1 MPNLPFNITSPSC
14 KLWLTPGSGNNYQ
27 GYSCADKWLGA
38 AAAQI
43 PDNSPVQT
51 CYDSSGNSNTL
62 TQSASANAPLISQ
75 FASIAESPE
84 PAMRFRSASSQF
96 LPIPAGA
103 KLGDGSPAN
112 EGTII
117 MCLRALPGLDG
128 FPWSTGSIGIW
139 PTGTAQLSIFNGS
152 EHAFP
157 NPFAL
162 NIFGPQPIAVRFNSA
177 GTKFY
182 GDTNYTDSIA
192 TNFLTGSV
200 TGGFIGSLNGSGF
213 FADMDLYDFAQFDQA
228 LSDADVLTVMQ
239 AMKDRVSPLEGQFA
253 QVLAFGDSRTQG
265 YNASNG
271 VLPVAR
277 SWPARTKRALG
288 GAGQWFSSAH
298 AGDTIA
304 NQSTA
309 LTTFLTLLKP
319 AIYSKRI
326 VIGEVGVNDILA
338 GSSAATIQSA
348 LTSLAAQIIAGGAT
362 HTIFLTIAPAPS
374 ITGAGE
380 TVRQTV
386 NTWLKS
392 GGIPNITVLD
402 NAADP
407 RLAVSGYY
415 DPADGL
421 HFLDPGYG
429 VYAESATS
437 ALQPLFFNSTGSVN
451 LNYGTFK
458 AA

>member
-1 MPNLPFNITSPSC
+1 MPIPLNITSPSC
-14 KLWLTPGSGNNYQ
+14 KLWLAPGSGNNYL
-27 GYSCADKWLGA
+27 GYSCADRWLGA
-38 AAAQI
+38 AGAQI
-43 PDNSPVQT
+43 ADNSPVQT
-51 CYDSSGNSNTL
+51 CYDNSGNANTL
-62 TQSASANAPLISQ
+62 TQSVSANAPLISQ
-75 FASIAESPE
+75 FGSIVESQE
-84 PAMRFRSASSQF
+84 PALRFRSSYSQF

-117 MCLRALPGLDG
+117 ICLRALPGMAG
-128 FPWSTGSIGIW
+128 FPWATGSIGLW
-139 PTGTAQLSIFNGS
+139 PTGPAQLSIFSGT

-157 NPFAL
+157 NPFAI

-200 TGGFIGSLNGSGF
+200 TGGYIGSLNGSGF

-239 AMKDRVSPLEGQFA
+239 AMKDRVAPLEGQFA

-265 YNASNG
+265 YNSSTG
-271 VLPVAR
+271 LLPVAR
-277 SWPARTKRALG
+277 SWPSRAKRALG

-309 LTTFLTLLKP
+309 LTNYLTLLKP

-338 GSSAATIQSA
+338 GSSAATIESG
-348 LTSLAAQIIAGGAT
+348 LTSLAGQIIAGGAT
-362 HTIFLTIAPAPS
+362 DTIFLTIAPAAS

-386 NTWLKS
+386 NAWLKS
-392 GGIPNITVLD
+392 GGIPGITVID
-402 NAADP
+402 NAGDA
-407 RLAVSGYY
+407 RLLIPGYY
-415 DPADGL
+415 DPVDGL

-429 VYAESATS
+429 VYAENATT
-437 ALQPLFFNSTGSVN
+437 ALQPLFFGSAGSVN